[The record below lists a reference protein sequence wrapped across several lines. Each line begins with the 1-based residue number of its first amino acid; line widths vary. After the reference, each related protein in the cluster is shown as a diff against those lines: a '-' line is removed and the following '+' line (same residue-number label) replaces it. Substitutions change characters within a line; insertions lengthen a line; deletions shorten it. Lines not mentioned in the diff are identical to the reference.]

1 MTLGASEWAA
11 QQWASVELGDRRLT
25 RRAVEMGGLMAS
37 HAEASLPNQM
47 GSPAV
52 LKAAYGLLN
61 HPGVSL
67 EALLAPHR
75 QQTLQ
80 QAQAEP
86 VVLFVED
93 TTELDFT
100 HHPSKTGLG
109 PIGDGRGRGLLL
121 HSTLALVPDT
131 RTLLGLA
138 HAQVVLRQPKAERP
152 KKWVRTPEGRVW
164 EVSATQVGRPPEGV
178 CWVHVSDSGSDI
190 YEYMATCRQQ
200 DKHFLLR
207 AFRNRR
213 LQGPED
219 SPATEEPAAAALLD
233 YAASLQPAPGSA
245 YTITVPAQKGQPE
258 RQAQIVLQ
266 WAPITLLPPAQA
278 PDAIKN
284 YGPLKAWLVR
294 AWEPNPPPD
303 VEAVDWVLLSSLPVE
318 SLADA
323 QARVDWYTCRWF
335 CEDFH
340 QCLKTGCQIERSQLD
355 DAADIQR
362 LLGFILPIGT
372 RLLQLRQTVRQ
383 APETPAVTV
392 VEPLLVQILAHRQK
406 LNWRTLTAQQFWQQV
421 ARLGGYQARRR
432 DGPPGWR
439 TVWRGWRY
447 LSDLADGARIFAA
460 LDKT

>member
-1 MTLGASEWAA
+1 MTLSASEWAV

-25 RRAVEMGGLMAS
+25 RRAVEIGGFMAS

-67 EALLAPHR
+67 EALIAPHR

-80 QAQAEP
+80 QAQAEK

-121 HSTLALVPDT
+121 HSTLAITPDT

-152 KKWVRTPEGRVW
+152 KKWVRTPEGQVW
-164 EVSATQVGRPPEGV
+164 EVSVTQVGRPAEGV

-190 YEYMATCRQQ
+190 YAYMGTCIKEK
-200 DKHFLLR
+200 KHFLIR

-213 LQGPED
+213 LQWPEA
-219 SPATEEPAAAALLD
+219 SAETEDPAAAALLD
-233 YAASLQPAPGSA
+233 YADSLQPYPGSA
-245 YTITVPAQKGQPE
+245 YTITVPAKKGQPE
-258 RQAQIVLQ
+258 RKAQIVLQ
-266 WAPITLLPPAQA
+266 WAPITLRPPAQA
-278 PDAIKN
+278 PDAIQD

-303 VEAVDWVLLSSLPVE
+303 VEAVDWLLLSSLPVE
-318 SLADA
+318 SLTDA
-323 QARVDWYTCRWF
+323 QTCVAWYTCRWF
-335 CEDFH
+335 CEDYH
-340 QCLKTGCQIERSQLD
+340 QCIKTGCQIERSQLD
-355 DAADIQR
+355 TAADIQR
-362 LLGFILPIGT
+362 LLGFTLPIAV
-372 RLLQLRQTVRQ
+372 RLLQLRQTARQ

-392 VEPLLVQILAHRQK
+392 VEPLLVQLLACRQK
-406 LNWRTLTAQQFWQQV
+406 LDWRTLTARQFWQHV
-421 ARLGGYQARRR
+421 ARLGGYQARRQ

-439 TVWRGWRY
+439 TVWQGWRY
-447 LSDLADGARIFAA
+447 LSDLADGARLFAA
-460 LDKT
+460 LNAT